1 MLSQLG
7 CVVSLTSEALGVV
20 LPDSSVPK
28 AKPSST
34 RKFTIDRSR
43 QIHSSTQVF
52 DQTPACHLKMARPC
66 CGGKGYQIHVDDGI
80 FAKATTCSCVK
91 ECPGCFGSGRKI
103 AGNKAEECRT
113 PNPGTVS
120 NLINSA
126 YIPSRYGE
134 ATITGFENF
143 TGNAKNL
150 INEINRWK
158 SRFKPVGGAGRI
170 IEGPVGVGKTYILSA
185 LAKEFAEKGLSVRF
199 TDFFQLLAELRAG
212 YSEGKSDVT
221 TLAPL
226 LEVDVL
232 VIDEL
237 GKGRNNDFE
246 LTILDQLVCGRYNQN
261 KTIIASTNYKLQG
274 RPVAHSYNIE
284 LDRHLTNSP
293 AEFASD
299 RFENLEQRIG
309 PRIFSRLRE
318 MTIFMELSG
327 GDYRRRNT

>member
-1 MLSQLG
+1 MPER
-7 CVVSLTSEALGVV
+7 LTDNARTNV
-20 LPDSSVPK
+20 
-28 AKPSST
+28 KPNVQ
-34 RKFTIDRSR
+34 RKLTIDRSR
-43 QIHSSTQVF
+43 LAHDSA
-52 DQTPACHLKMARPC
+52 QTEPTAPCHLKMARPC
-66 CGGKGYQIHVDDGI
+66 CGGKGYNIHVDQGV
-80 FAKATTCSCVK
+80 FAKAQVCLCLK
-91 ECPGCFGSGRKI
+91 ECPGCAGAGRRI
-103 AGNKAEECRT
+103 SGNKAEDCRS
-113 PNPGTVS
+113 PNPSSVA

-126 YIPSRYGE
+126 NIPSRYGH
-134 ATITGFENF
+134 ASIQSFENY

-150 INEINRWK
+150 IGEINRWK
-158 SRFKPVGGAGRI
+158 SRFKPVGGAGLI
-170 IEGPVGVGKTYILSA
+170 IEGPVGVGKTFILSA
-185 LAKEFAEKGLSVRF
+185 LAKEFAEKGMSVRF

-212 YSEGKSDVT
+212 YSEGKSDAR

-274 RPVAHSYNIE
+274 RVAAHSYNIE
-284 LDRHLTNSP
+284 LDRHSGSSP

-299 RFENLEQRIG
+299 RFDNLEQRIG

-318 MTIFMELSG
+318 MTVFMELTG

>member
-1 MLSQLG
+1 M
-7 CVVSLTSEALGVV
+7 TDNAF
-20 LPDSSVPK
+20 PI
-28 AKPSST
+28 AKTPT
-34 RKFTIDRSR
+34 NRKLTIDRGR
-43 QIHSSTQVF
+43 QMLASSSSNEVATS
-52 DQTPACHLKMARPC
+52 CHLKMARPC
-66 CGGKGYQIHVDDGI
+66 CNGRGYQISVNEGI
-80 FAKATTCSCVK
+80 FAKAAVCSCVK
-91 ECPGCFGSGRKI
+91 TCPGCFGSGRRLT
-103 AGNKAEECRT
+103 GDKAEECRN
-113 PNPGTVS
+113 PNPGSVA
-120 NLINSA
+120 NLINAA
-126 YIPSRYGE
+126 YIPSRYGL
-134 ATITGFENF
+134 ASIANFENY
-143 TGNAKNL
+143 TGNAKNV
-150 INEINRWK
+150 INEISKWK
-158 SRFKPVGGAGRI
+158 SRFKPVGGAGLI
-170 IEGPVGVGKTYILSA
+170 IEGPVGVGKTFILSA

-212 YSEGKSDVT
+212 YSEGKSDVA

-274 RPVAHSYNIE
+274 RAQAHSYNIE
-284 LDRHLTNSP
+284 LDRAGTSGP

-299 RFENLEQRIG
+299 KFENLEQRIG

-318 MTIFMELSG
+318 MTNFMELTG